1 MTIPHP
7 SRPEASIE
15 RLVAVLEPYGTPM
28 DVIPRKRIN
37 WGYKQ
42 SPQFYVF
49 KKGELSVL
57 RASDGLVIATV
68 YDQNVFGI
76 AESIQPLRSHILRA
90 ETECTILRLD
100 ASLAHELI
108 TQHDMWRDVA
118 VILAYYTTRLFYRD
132 SVVVQQ
138 RTYSIIRGHLV
149 ELFLL
154 PEDLRLRTSIL
165 DYIQERTHLSR
176 SSILNVMF
184 ALKNGGYIEIKRG
197 GYLLDVINLPEKF

>member
-1 MTIPHP
+1 MTIPP
-7 SRPEASIE
+7 PTRPEAAIE
-15 RLVAVLEPYGTPM
+15 RLIAVLEPHGTPM
-28 DVIPRKRIN
+28 EVVPRKRIN
-37 WGYKQ
+37 WGYKH
-42 SPQFYVF
+42 SPQFYIF

-57 RASDGLVIATV
+57 RTTDGLVIATV

-108 TQHDMWRDVA
+108 TQHDMWKDIA
-118 VILAYYTTRLFYRD
+118 IILAYYTTRLFYRD

-149 ELFLL
+149 ELILL

-197 GYLLDVINLPEKF
+197 GYLLNVINLPDKF